1 MNHTKST
8 PVRLEKQTSFKETF
22 MKGTVTVRFSYPFLF
37 IVGFI
42 FMIIL
47 CFILQPRTFGW
58 F

>member
-1 MNHTKST
+1 MNNSKIK

-22 MKGTVTVRFSYPFLF
+22 LEGSVTVRFSYPFLF

>member
-1 MNHTKST
+1 MNRTK

-22 MKGTVTVRFSYPFLF
+22 LEGTVTIRFSYPFLF

-47 CFILQPRTFGW
+47 CFILQPMTYGW

>member
-1 MNHTKST
+1 MNRTK

-22 MKGTVTVRFSYPFLF
+22 LEGTVTVRFSYPFLF